1 MMLRYVF
8 YRLLAIIPVLIG
20 VSLAVFIM
28 VRLVPGDPIKLM
40 FVNQALPSP
49 ERIAEMRHSLG
60 LDLPIWEQYLRYLWG
75 VLQGDFGNSFRS
87 RQPVFDEIITRLPN
101 TIRLTT
107 VSLLIAVT
115 IGITAGVL
123 SAVFRNTW
131 IDRVSMVVAII
142 GISIPGFW
150 LGLMIMLFFG
160 VRLEWFPVS
169 GATTWKHIVMPALTL
184 GLISSAIIARLTRAS
199 MLDALNQDYV
209 RTARSKGLG
218 GFHVVVRHALRNA
231 MIPVVTIVGLQVG
244 GLLSGAF
251 IIESVFAYPGV
262 GQLAVTALQTR
273 DFPVIQGIVLL
284 VAAIYVCVNL
294 VADLIYGF
302 LDPRIQYS

>member
-1 MMLRYVF
+1 MLRYVL
-8 YRLLAIIPVLIG
+8 YRLIAIIPVLIG
-20 VSLAVFIM
+20 VSVAVFVM
-28 VRLVPGDPIKLM
+28 VRLVPGDPVKLM
-40 FVNQALPSP
+40 FANQALPSP
-49 ERIAEMRHSLG
+49 ERIAEMRHNMG
-60 LDLPIWEQYLRYLWG
+60 LDLPIWEQYARYLWG
-75 VLQGDFGNSFRS
+75 AVQGDFGNSFRS
-87 RQPVFDEIITRLPN
+87 RQPVFDEIVTRLPN
-101 TIRLTT
+101 TIRLTSA
-107 VSLLIAVT
+107 SLLVAVT

-169 GATTWKHIVMPALTL
+169 GATSWRHVIMPALTL

-209 RTARSKGLG
+209 RTARAKGLG
-218 GFHVVVRHALRNA
+218 SFHVVVRHALRNA

-284 VAAIYVCVNL
+284 VAVIYVGVNL

-302 LDPRIQYS
+302 LDPRIQYR